1 MKTRIRTRSLSLLL
15 IMIMIFTT
23 VGMAGCGSTT
33 ESDADSATDSTSA
46 SAADEDDSAEAGDSD
61 TDAAADETWTLIK
74 DAYIFTFPLILE
86 YATKEKMTNTV
97 TATSTQAPVN
107 QFIHADSLATA
118 DSADVVTPNVD
129 TVYSQVWL
137 DLSEDAVVIEK
148 PAADRY
154 CSIEVMDAYTNCVAI
169 LGTGGDTSDACTYL
183 FTGPDYDGEVPEGM
197 TQVSMPTNMGWI
209 IVRTLCKGTEDLE
222 NVAAIQSA
230 MTASTLTLYQEGGEP
245 AEGTFDVNKNY
256 TPLNYVLSLSPT
268 EYFTLANDLMNENPP
283 AEEDADVIASFAEVN
298 VGPGLTFDSGILG
311 AEASENWSAMLSNLT
326 AELSEETAEF
336 SVENGIWSFYGH
348 PIAEFGTEY
357 AYRAL
362 IAFGGFGA
370 NPVSMAM
377 YLKCNTDED
386 GNQLSGERSYVL
398 HFEADALP
406 PVEEDGFWSV
416 TVYDSETDALIGNA
430 IDRYCINDR
439 SELQY
444 NEDGSLDIYL
454 QAEEP
459 EEDQVSNWLP
469 VDEGPFHLM
478 LRIYL
483 PTNEAAD
490 GTWSAPTITMI
501 E

>member
-1 MKTRIRTRSLSLLL
+1 MKTRIFSMLL
-15 IMIMIFTT
+15 IIVMIFAT
-23 VGMAGCGSTT
+23 VGMAGYGSSADSTT
-33 ESDADSATDSTSA
+33 DSATETA
-46 SAADEDDSAEAGDSD
+46 SAADGEDSAAAGDSD
-61 TDAAADETWTLIK
+61 TAADTDAETDETWELVR
-74 DAYIFTFPLILE
+74 DAYVYTFPLVLE
-86 YATKEKMTNTV
+86 YATMEKMTNTV
-97 TATSTQAPVN
+97 TATSVQAPVN
-107 QFIHADSLATA
+107 QFIHAASLATA
-118 DSADVVTPNVD
+118 DSTDVVTPNVD

-183 FTGPDYDGEVPEGM
+183 FTGPDYNGEIPDGM

-209 IVRTLCKGTEDLE
+209 IVRTLCEGTEDLE
-222 NVAAIQSA
+222 NVAAIQSELNA
-230 MTASTLTLYQEGGEP
+230 YTLTLYQEGGEP
-245 AEGTFDVNKNY
+245 AEGTYDEDKNY
-256 TPLNYVLSLSPT
+256 TPLNYVLSLSPA

-283 AEEDADVIASFAEVN
+283 AAEDANAIASFAEIN
-298 VGPGLTFDSGILG
+298 VGPGLTFDAGLLG
-311 AEASENWSAMLSNLT
+311 SDSSENWTSMLTSLT
-326 AELSEETAEF
+326 AELSEEAAGF
-336 SVENGIWSFYGH
+336 IVQNGIWSFYGY

-362 IAFGGFGA
+362 IALGGFGA

-377 YLKCNTDED
+377 YLKGNMDED
-386 GNQLSGERSYVL
+386 GNQLSGGHSYVL

-416 TVYDSETDALIGNA
+416 TVYDSETDALIDNA

-459 EEDQVSNWLP
+459 EEDQLSNWLP
-469 VDEGPFHLM
+469 VSEGTFHLM

-483 PTNEAAD
+483 PAEEASD
-490 GTWSAPTITMI
+490 GTWSAPTITMV